1 MSLLEK
7 DTPDVEAGCTVSDLR
22 VALTG
27 RGLDVVDEIN
37 IELRPGEVVGLVG
50 ESGSGKTT
58 AGRALLAYARR
69 GAFIER
75 GKVMFEGEDVLALSS
90 EQLREIRGMKIAYVP
105 QDPAAALNPA
115 IRIGSQIVE
124 LLELHGIGTSEE
136 RLDGARAGLREVGLP
151 DDDEFLA
158 RYAHQLSGGQVQRV
172 ALAMAF
178 LPRPQVLV
186 LDEPT
191 TGLDVTTQG
200 MVLQTLAELCRSHR
214 VAALYV
220 THDLAVVANIA
231 DRVAVMYA
239 GRIIELGPRE
249 TMFHQPAHPYTR
261 ALLDAIPHL
270 SQARALTGIPGSTPG
285 PGRRP
290 SGCRFNNRCEY
301 AQDRCREVA
310 PEDV

>member
-1 MSLLEK
+1 MTDE
-7 DTPDVEAGCTVSDLR
+7 PAREGHAR
-22 VALTG
+22 R
-27 RGLDVVDEIN
+27 RGGLHR
-37 IELRPGEVVGLVG
+37 LRPA
-50 ESGSGKTT
+50 S
-58 AGRALLAYARR
+58 RAHRARARR
-69 GAFIER
+69 RRRDQHRAAPRRGGRPGGRVRLGQDDRGHGAFIER
-75 GKVMFEGEDVLALSS
+75 GKVMFEGEDVLELSS

-115 IRIGSQIVE
+115 IRIGRQIVE

-178 LPRPQVLV
+178 LPRPKVLV

-200 MVLQTLAELCRSHR
+200 MVLQTMSELCRTHG

-220 THDLAVVANIA
+220 THDLAVIANIA

-239 GRIIELGPRE
+239 GQIAELGARE
-249 TMFHQPAHPYTR
+249 TIFAAPTHPYTR
-261 ALLDAIPHL
+261 ALLDSIPHL
-270 SQARALTGIPGSTPG
+270 SQARALSGIPGRTPA
-285 PGRRP
+285 PGARP
-290 SGCRFNNRCEY
+290 HGCRFHDRCEY
-301 AQDRCREVA
+301 VVDACKQDVPELREIA
-310 PEDV
+310 